1 VFPFSIAL
9 IIFNLKKVIFMNQ
22 VVMPSII
29 QMDAETLKNLTTE
42 VKETLATSINMPAQK
57 KRFAAV
63 NLWKIHQVK
72 RQPAR
77 ITRKWAI

>member
-1 VFPFSIAL
+1 MKEVIMSSI
-9 IIFNLKKVIFMNQ
+9 V
-22 VVMPSII
+22 

-42 VKETLATSINMPAQK
+42 VKETLATGINMQTQK
-57 KRFAAV
+57 RRFAAV